1 MTVTFQ
7 DEELLSAERSE
18 VQRQGM
24 SAHSASPSNLEPDI
38 ERADSNTELPQFQ
51 SLFLLLRG
59 VSLGIKVS

>member
-7 DEELLSAERSE
+7 DEELLSAESSE
-18 VQRQGM
+18 VQRQRT
-24 SAHSASPSNLEPDI
+24 SAHYVSPSNLEPYI
-38 ERADSNTELPQFQ
+38 ERAVSNTELPQFQ